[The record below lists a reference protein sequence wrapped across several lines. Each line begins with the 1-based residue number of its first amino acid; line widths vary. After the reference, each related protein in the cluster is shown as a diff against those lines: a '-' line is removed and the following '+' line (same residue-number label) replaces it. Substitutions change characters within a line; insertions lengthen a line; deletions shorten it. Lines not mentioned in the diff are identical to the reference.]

1 MLREPP
7 GANEGNHIQAK
18 FAMGERPASFLFGM
32 ISHVIPR
39 AGGGGTLTHD
49 HPQLPETLQGHH
61 LPSAVIRYP
70 QSLSACFTGLPKR
83 CQRSGELCF
92 GSRGSSRHRF
102 APVAKRPAVLPQRTP
117 AVKEGFPF
125 SGFFSTRKNAPNG
138 HAAWPFS
145 HHRHVSQLKH
155 AGITERWSRQPGY
168 VAQASRHRE

>member
-1 MLREPP
+1 MHLWNRAMLREPP
-7 GANEGNHIQAK
+7 DANEGNHIQAK

-102 APVAKRPAVLPQRTP
+102 CSCCKKASCSASAYTCCQGRFSVQ
-117 AVKEGFPF
+117 PF
-125 SGFFSTRKNAPNG
+125 F
-138 HAAWPFS
+138 
-145 HHRHVSQLKH
+145 
-155 AGITERWSRQPGY
+155 
-168 VAQASRHRE
+168 